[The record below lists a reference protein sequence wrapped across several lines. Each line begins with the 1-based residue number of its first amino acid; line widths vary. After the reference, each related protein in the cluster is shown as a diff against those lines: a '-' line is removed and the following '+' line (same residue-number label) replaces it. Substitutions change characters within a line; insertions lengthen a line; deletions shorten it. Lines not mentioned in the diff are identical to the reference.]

1 MRRFIILVQM
11 YLCMCT
17 AVFAQ
22 ELSFKEIEKKAKAGD
37 VEAMYLLG
45 DKYLEADS
53 YKDAAKWFQKAAKK
67 GSDDAK
73 LLLASL
79 YLKGQGVTRNTK
91 KAYEYVLEVAMHGRS
106 EAQYIMGTWYESGLT
121 GREVF
126 LGTELDGLITYVEKD
141 ADKAVQWYAKAAAQ
155 GDKEAIDR
163 IVALNRGL
171 NQLPA
176 EVKVKVDAIIAE
188 NKRKEEEKRKA
199 ELEAE
204 EKRRLLYL
212 VDKFTSAKD
221 SYLGAIECFEKE
233 KDYSCVAAL
242 MSVQNEI
249 TTDSVM
255 YKKVKD
261 YVAKNKTGFAD
272 IIRRMDTAIEKV
284 YAQLGEFESFFGL
297 GAFWRKNGKYTFTK
311 ENVILHRNLSSIGG
325 ENPYGIFVCD
335 ANGKEG
341 LMNKSGKL
349 IVPFG
354 KYTDI
359 VGMCNES
366 RFVIVKNGNKVG
378 AVDYTTGKQIIP
390 PVYNAFGY
398 SGLEGRTVW
407 SKKTTTG
414 YQYFIFNKSGGLI
427 AQRAFTRTNRAV
439 SYWIINYLGHN
450 ASMEEYI
457 FVDK

>member
-1 MRRFIILVQM
+1 M
-11 YLCMCT
+11 
-17 AVFAQ
+17 
-22 ELSFKEIEKKAKAGD
+22 
-37 VEAMYLLG
+37 
-45 DKYLEADS
+45 
-53 YKDAAKWFQKAAKK
+53 
-67 GSDDAK
+67 
-73 LLLASL
+73 
-79 YLKGQGVTRNTK
+79 
-91 KAYEYVLEVAMHGRS
+91 
-106 EAQYIMGTWYESGLT
+106 
-121 GREVF
+121 
-126 LGTELDGLITYVEKD
+126 
-141 ADKAVQWYAKAAAQ
+141 
-155 GDKEAIDR
+155 
-163 IVALNRGL
+163 
-171 NQLPA
+171 
-176 EVKVKVDAIIAE
+176 
-188 NKRKEEEKRKA
+188 
-199 ELEAE
+199 
-204 EKRRLLYL
+204 
-212 VDKFTSAKD
+212 
-221 SYLGAIECFEKE
+221 
-233 KDYSCVAAL
+233 
-242 MSVQNEI
+242 
-249 TTDSVM
+249 
-255 YKKVKD
+255 
-261 YVAKNKTGFAD
+261 
-272 IIRRMDTAIEKV
+272 
-284 YAQLGEFESFFGL
+284 
-297 GAFWRKNGKYTFTK
+297 
-311 ENVILHRNLSSIGG
+311 ILHRNLSRIGG

-335 ANGKEG
+335 ANGKKG

>member
-1 MRRFIILVQM
+1 MKRFIILVQM

-45 DKYLEADS
+45 DKYLETDS

-204 EKRRLLYL
+204 EKRRFLSR
-212 VDKFTSAKD
+212 VDDFTSYKT
-221 SYLGAIECFEKE
+221 SFIEKIEGFEKE
-233 KDYSCVAAL
+233 KMYS
-242 MSVQNEI
+242 
-249 TTDSVM
+249 
-255 YKKVKD
+255 
-261 YVAKNKTGFAD
+261 
-272 IIRRMDTAIEKV
+272 
-284 YAQLGEFESFFGL
+284 
-297 GAFWRKNGKYTFTK
+297 
-311 ENVILHRNLSSIGG
+311 
-325 ENPYGIFVCD
+325 
-335 ANGKEG
+335 
-341 LMNKSGKL
+341 
-349 IVPFG
+349 
-354 KYTDI
+354 
-359 VGMCNES
+359 
-366 RFVIVKNGNKVG
+366 
-378 AVDYTTGKQIIP
+378 
-390 PVYNAFGY
+390 
-398 SGLEGRTVW
+398 
-407 SKKTTTG
+407 
-414 YQYFIFNKSGGLI
+414 
-427 AQRAFTRTNRAV
+427 
-439 SYWIINYLGHN
+439 
-450 ASMEEYI
+450 YI
-457 FVDK
+457 QS